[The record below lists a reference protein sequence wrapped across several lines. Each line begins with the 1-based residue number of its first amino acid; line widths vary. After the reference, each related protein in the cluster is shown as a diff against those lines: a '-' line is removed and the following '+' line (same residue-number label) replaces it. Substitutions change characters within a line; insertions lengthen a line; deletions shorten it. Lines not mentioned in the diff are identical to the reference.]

1 MRKSVK
7 QLEHEIKCLQ
17 RTINDNRL
25 FYDQVIERQ
34 AKRFEA
40 LEKAWRRV
48 HPEDQAF
55 MREFS
60 KSNKDSDLFDIY
72 NGLLYSFGRAD
83 ENGRVFTRLDSWNK

>member
-7 QLEHEIKCLQ
+7 QLEHEIECLR
-17 RTINDNRL
+17 RTMNEDRL
-25 FYDQVIERQ
+25 FYNRVIDRQ

-55 MREFS
+55 MVDFS
-60 KSNKDSDLFDIY
+60 GKNKDSDLFDIY
-72 NGLLYSFGRAD
+72 NGLLYAFGRAD
-83 ENGRVFTRLDSWNK
+83 ENGKVFTRLDSWNK